1 MTDVVR
7 LTGEKYDHEIAAIF
21 DAHQSAEAAAKK
33 LREALS
39 LKAAQVEVLDP
50 GEENP
55 GRALEPESRGIFGT
69 LVRAHFWLGIGGALL
84 GFLIFQ
90 VLLYADVAMVRS
102 SPVMAMIVLVGFG
115 AVAGLL
121 LGGLVTLRPD
131 HDPYIFK
138 VRAELKEGRS
148 AVLVHGSSMEQ
159 RKAAESQLESL
170 GGEVVH
176 SL

>member
-21 DAHQSAEAAAKK
+21 DAHQAAEAAAEN
-33 LREALS
+33 LRETLS

-50 GEENP
+50 DEKHP

-84 GFLIFQ
+84 GFLLFQ
-90 VLLYADVAMVRS
+90 VLLYADVRMIAS
-102 SPVMAMIVLVGFG
+102 SPMMAGIVLVGFG
-115 AVAGLL
+115 AVAGLM

-138 VRAELKEGRS
+138 VRAALQHGRS
-148 AVLVHGSSMEQ
+148 AVLVHGSSPEQ
-159 RKAAESQLESL
+159 RKAAESELDRL

>member
-1 MTDVVR
+1 MRDVVR

-21 DAHQSAEAAAKK
+21 DAHQAAEAAAKK

-50 GEENP
+50 DDKHP

-69 LVRAHFWLGIGGALL
+69 LLRAHFWLGAGGALL
-84 GFLIFQ
+84 GFLLFQ
-90 VLLYADVAMVRS
+90 VLLYAGVPMVAS
-102 SPVMAMIVLVGFG
+102 SPVMAGIVLIGFG

-138 VRAELKEGRS
+138 VRAALKEGHS
-148 AVLVHGSSMEQ
+148 AVVVHGSSIEQ
-159 RKAAESQLESL
+159 RKAAESQLDRL